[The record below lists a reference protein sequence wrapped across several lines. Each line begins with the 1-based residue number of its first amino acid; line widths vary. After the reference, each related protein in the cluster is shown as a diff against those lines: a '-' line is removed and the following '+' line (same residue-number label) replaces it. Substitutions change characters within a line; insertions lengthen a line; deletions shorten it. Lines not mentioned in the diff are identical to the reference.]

1 VKASD
6 SRTRRLT
13 IANGLTLL
21 RGLAGPV
28 FFASLLVESWG
39 IACLL
44 FWLAVA
50 SDFTDG
56 RLARARGES
65 SAFGGLLDHASD
77 ATFVSLGLAALA
89 IAGRAPLVLPLL
101 VLLAFVQYVL
111 DSRALAGRRL
121 RSSFLGRWNGILYF
135 VPTGIVTTRQALGL
149 SWPSDVLVGA
159 LGWMLVLSTLVSMVD
174 RAWTFAASRR
184 RTPLPGRG
192 APPG

>member
-1 VKASD
+1 MKASE
-6 SRTRRLT
+6 SGTRRLT
-13 IANGLTLL
+13 IANGLTLS

-28 FFASLLVESWG
+28 FFALLLGESWG

-50 SDFTDG
+50 SDFADG

-77 ATFVSLGLAALA
+77 ATFVALALAALA

-111 DSRALAGRRL
+111 DSRALAGQRL
-121 RSSFLGRWNGILYF
+121 RSSVLGRWNGIFYF

-149 SWPSDVLVGA
+149 AWPSDGVVVA
-159 LGWMLVLSTLVSMVD
+159 LGWLLVLSTLVSMAD

-184 RTPLPGRG
+184 QAPSPERG
-192 APPG
+192 TPPG